1 MMGCDAAQSSGAV
14 PRRAI
19 THSKHKTIYN
29 SISNIE

>member
-19 THSKHKTIYN
+19 THSKHKTIIKYQ
-29 SISNIE
+29 